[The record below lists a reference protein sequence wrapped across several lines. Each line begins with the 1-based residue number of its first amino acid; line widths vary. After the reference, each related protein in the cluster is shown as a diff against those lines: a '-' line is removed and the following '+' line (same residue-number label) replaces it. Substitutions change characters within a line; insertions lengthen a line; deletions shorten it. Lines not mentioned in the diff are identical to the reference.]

1 MPHDYVD
8 MNLPGA
14 ATAWTA
20 YKGRIGSLARQRK
33 PESETDQVRHFLS
46 RTFVKKLGKFFGE
59 KSPKWWCNTAENV
72 FVAAQDRMFHTAV
85 AQNEF
90 VTGPDHRKWA
100 TLPPDFSSDPAFTT
114 DHRQQY
120 GTAGHYA
127 HAYLNKV
134 HRIPPCVFP
143 FVSFVKKLP
152 RLSST

>member
-1 MPHDYVD
+1 M
-8 MNLPGA
+8 
-14 ATAWTA
+14 
-20 YKGRIGSLARQRK
+20 
-33 PESETDQVRHFLS
+33 FL
-46 RTFVKKLGKFFGE
+46 
-59 KSPKWWCNTAENV
+59 
-72 FVAAQDRMFHTAV
+72 VAAQDRMFHTAV

-134 HRIPPCVFP
+134 HPIPLSLL
-143 FVSFVKKLP
+143 SFVCVSAKLFCQEV
-152 RLSST
+152 SSQTFFSSL

>member
-1 MPHDYVD
+1 
-8 MNLPGA
+8 
-14 ATAWTA
+14 
-20 YKGRIGSLARQRK
+20 
-33 PESETDQVRHFLS
+33 
-46 RTFVKKLGKFFGE
+46 
-59 KSPKWWCNTAENV
+59 
-72 FVAAQDRMFHTAV
+72 MFHTAV

-134 HRIPPCVFP
+134 HPIPTLLF
-143 FVSFVKKLP
+143 FVGQTFFVDFLTNFLQEAP
-152 RLSST
+152 RV

>member
-1 MPHDYVD
+1 MVVV
-8 MNLPGA
+8 
-14 ATAWTA
+14 
-20 YKGRIGSLARQRK
+20 ARL
-33 PESETDQVRHFLS
+33 T
-46 RTFVKKLGKFFGE
+46 
-59 KSPKWWCNTAENV
+59 NV

-127 HAYLNKV
+127 HPYLNKV
-134 HRIPPCVFP
+134 HQIP
-143 FVSFVKKLP
+143 
-152 RLSST
+152 LSLIC